1 MCQGKKCLLRL
12 PVGDK
17 TNTTRIFWSCVTDM
31 PLFVIVRKVQEVKYG
46 HLYHL
51 STEREMKRWCTSLK
65 RPEWLQNTEHVK
77 ILCKHSVL
85 LNEEQQI
92 LLKRCICMNLV
103 NKKLSQI
110 NLCQCSL
117 VLSVLRWAQLGS
129 ALWADQARLGVTTAA
144 VSAPWS
150 ASAPA
155 RPGRLLLLSTTI

>member
-17 TNTTRIFWSCVTDM
+17 MNRTRIFWSCVTDM
-31 PLFVIVRKVQEVKYG
+31 PLFVIVRKVQEVKYR
-46 HLYHL
+46 HLYYL
-51 STEREMKRWCTSLK
+51 STEREMKRWCTSRK

-77 ILCKHSVL
+77 KLCKHSVV

-92 LLKRCICMNLV
+92 LLKRCICINLV
-103 NKKLSQI
+103 NKKLSKI
-110 NLCQCSL
+110 NLCQRYL
-117 VLSVLRWAQLGS
+117 VLSVLWWAQLGS
-129 ALWADQARLGVTTAA
+129 ALWADQAQLGVATAA
-144 VSAPWS
+144 ASAPWS